1 MYIQQG
7 LFADLVFSARQQD
20 VNMELFM
27 VVAWMIWTRH
37 NKRHFNE
44 QHHPPEKIL
53 EAAIALLTEFHG
65 NSAGRSDRKL
75 TQTQC

>member
-1 MYIQQG
+1 MG
-7 LFADLVFSARQQD
+7 SFADLMFSARQQD

-44 QHHPPEKIL
+44 
-53 EAAIALLTEFHG
+53 
-65 NSAGRSDRKL
+65 
-75 TQTQC
+75 